1 MKLELKGKRAL
12 VLAGG
17 GGLGSAIAKSL
28 AAEGAVVMVADI
40 NEEAARATCEEIR
53 AAAHKAFWLGWD
65 ISDLGKLDTHISA
78 CVQAL
83 GGTIDI
89 LVNNTGGP
97 PPSLASGNSPEA
109 WKASFNSMVLA
120 VIAITDAVLPGMRE
134 KHWGR
139 IITSSSS
146 GVLAPIPNLAL
157 SNTLR
162 ASLVTWSK
170 TLAGEVGA
178 QGITVNVVVP
188 GRIATKR
195 ITELDE
201 KKAAREGRTVEQVQ
215 SSSTTS
221 IPLGR
226 YGRPE
231 EYANVVTF
239 LASEAASYITGSTIR
254 VDGGFVPGI

>member
-1 MKLELKGKRAL
+1 MKLGIDGKRAL

-28 AAEGAVVMVADI
+28 AEEGVVVMVADI
-40 NEEAARATCEEIR
+40 NDRAAQTTCDEIR
-53 AAAHKAFWLGWD
+53 SAGHEAYWLGWD
-65 ISDLGKLDTHISA
+65 ISDLEQLDARITA
-78 CVQAL
+78 CTQNL

-97 PPSLASGNSPEA
+97 PPSLASGISPDT
-109 WKASFNSMVLA
+109 WVASFNSMVLA

-134 KHWGR
+134 KKWGR
-139 IITSSSS
+139 IVTSSSS
-146 GVLAPIPNLAL
+146 GVLAPIPNLAI
-157 SNTLR
+157 SNSLR

-170 TLAGEVGA
+170 TLAGEVGS

-195 ITELDE
+195 IAELDE
-201 KKAAREGRTVEQVQ
+201 KKAAREGSTVEQVQ
-215 SSSTTS
+215 ASSVSS

-226 YGRPE
+226 YGQPE
-231 EYANVVTF
+231 EYANAVTF

-254 VDGGFVPGI
+254 VDGGLVSSV

>member
-1 MKLELKGKRAL
+1 MNLGLNGKKAL

-28 AAEGAVVMVADI
+28 AEEGATVMVADI
-40 NEEAARATCEEIR
+40 NEAAAQATCEEIR
-53 AAAHKAFWLGWD
+53 SAGLKAHCLGWD
-65 ISDLGKLDTHISA
+65 ISDLGQLEARISA
-78 CVQAL
+78 CTQHL

-97 PPSLASGNSPEA
+97 PPSLASGNSPDT
-109 WKASFNSMVLA
+109 WLASFNSMVLA
-120 VIAITDAVLPGMRE
+120 VIAITDAILPGMRE
-134 KHWGR
+134 KRWGR
-139 IITSSSS
+139 IVTSSSS

-157 SNTLR
+157 SNSLR

-178 QGITVNVVVP
+178 LGITVNVVVP

-201 KKAAREGRTVEQVQ
+201 KKAAREGRTVAQVRA
-215 SSSTTS
+215 SSTSS

-231 EYANVVTF
+231 EYANAVAF

-254 VDGGFVPGI
+254 VDGGLVQGI